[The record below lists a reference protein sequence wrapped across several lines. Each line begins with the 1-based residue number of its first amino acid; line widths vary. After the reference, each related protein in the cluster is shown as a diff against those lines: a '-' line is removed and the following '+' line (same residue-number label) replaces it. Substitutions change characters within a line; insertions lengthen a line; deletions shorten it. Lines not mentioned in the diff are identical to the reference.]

1 MTTESLIFKTRTNK
15 RGIENAIKW
24 NKPFRQIE
32 NRIEHCVATIE
43 VALRLR
49 RMTQDEA
56 KQLLDLQ
63 DELRDL
69 YNEI

>member
-1 MTTESLIFKTRTNK
+1 MTTQVLIFKTKLNK
-15 RGIENAIKW
+15 GGIENAIKW
-24 NKPFRQIE
+24 NKPTYKIE
-32 NRIEHCVATIE
+32 KRIEHCIATIE

-49 RMTQDEA
+49 RMSKDEA
-56 KQLLDLQ
+56 EQLFDLQ

>member
-1 MTTESLIFKTRTNK
+1 MTTEVLIFKTKINK
-15 RGIENAIKW
+15 KGIENAISW
-24 NKPFRQIE
+24 NKPVREIE

-49 RMTQDEA
+49 KMTQDEA

-63 DELRDL
+63 DDFRDL